1 MEDTRKDIPLYAFLD
16 KYVSFRKDE
25 NNNKGQ
31 NRNKNP
37 AGFFLSGEMETLWRA
52 LEKILKQFLYVSLK
66 LVSIKFPTIFSH
78 LRFCQLYNND
88 LKPKW
93 Y

>member
-37 AGFFLSGEMETLWRA
+37 AGFFFKWRDGNS
-52 LEKILKQFLYVSLK
+52 LESFRKNSKTISICFLEVGINKIPNHF
-66 LVSIKFPTIFSH
+66 
-78 LRFCQLYNND
+78 
-88 LKPKW
+88 
-93 Y
+93 